1 MSQFLPL
8 NHFKWVAKEEWEL
21 INWQRVGDESNEGYI
36 IECDL
41 EYPPELHDSH
51 NDYPLAPERLDIQVE
66 LLSETQVAISRHYAR
81 TRAAKNFKLVPNLM
95 SKKNYV
101 VY

>member
-1 MSQFLPL
+1 M
-8 NHFKWVAKEEWEL
+8 
-21 INWQRVGDESNEGYI
+21 
-36 IECDL
+36 
-41 EYPPELHDSH
+41 
-51 NDYPLAPERLDIQVE
+51 E

-101 VY
+101 VYYRNLRFYLEHGMRLRKIHRVIGFTQTRWMEPFSP